1 MSKKTNKRSI
11 KYYRIGLFGFTY
23 NHEIIAKSFP
33 NIQIDFFSDLNSLL
47 QNQSNLLS
55 QYDYL
60 VLRLSGENPKNIM
73 SKLRSS
79 INERITCKIVLWT
92 QDNHHQV
99 ITPEVYNYFFKI
111 YAAHSEF
118 YDSELFPNISH
129 LPCCFNGADINR
141 VYLFNNLNF
150 QNRFDISSSFML
162 YQGYDRNRDFYRI
175 AKILKKNKRN
185 YAFGR
190 TSNMNGQISNYLQL
204 MFQSKVILNLTLKSE
219 LNMRF
224 FESQVSNRTVLMDE
238 VRGIQSLNL
247 DLRNT
252 FLFKRDLSNFEEQ
265 FERAINHKPVSVYE
279 NYLLNHTSISRI
291 RKILEDLTGLTSD
304 NFNVTSIRDE
314 QINVCPLKIRKYS
327 NTILYLS
334 SLPIKNRYIKSVIS
348 FIVKFFS

>member
-1 MSKKTNKRSI
+1 MADNLHFRSSAQ
-11 KYYRIGLFGFTY
+11 YRIGLFGFTY
-23 NHEIIAKSFP
+23 NHETIANSFP
-33 NIQIDFFSDLNSLL
+33 NINIDFFSDLISLL
-47 QNQSNLLS
+47 QNQNNLLS
-55 QYDYL
+55 KYDYL
-60 VLRLSGENPKNIM
+60 ILRLSGENPKNIM
-73 SKLRSS
+73 SQLRSS

-99 ITPEVYNYFFKI
+99 ITPEVYDYFFKI

-118 YDSELFPNISH
+118 YDPQLFPNISY
-129 LPCCFNGADINR
+129 LPCCFAAEDINK

-150 QNRFDISSSFML
+150 QNIFDISSSFML

-175 AKILKKNKRN
+175 AKILKRNKRN

-238 VRGIQSLNL
+238 VRGIESLNL

-252 FLFKRDLSNFEEQ
+252 FFFKRDLSNFEEQ

-279 NYLLNHTSISRI
+279 NYLLNHTSVSRI
-291 RKILEDLTGLTSD
+291 CNILKDLTGLTPE
-304 NFNVTSIRDE
+304 NLTIKLKGDE
-314 QINVCPLKIRKYS
+314 QIEILPLKIRKYS
-327 NTILYLS
+327 NLVLFLS
-334 SLPIKNRYIKSVIS
+334 ALPIQNKYLKLVIYHIIKY
-348 FIVKFFS
+348 FS

>member
-1 MSKKTNKRSI
+1 MKTNKRSI

-23 NHEIIAKSFP
+23 NHEIIANSFP
-33 NIQIDFFSDLNSLL
+33 NIKIDFFSDLNSLL
-47 QNQSNLLS
+47 QNQNSLLS
-55 QYDYL
+55 KYDYL
-60 VLRLSGENPKNIM
+60 ILRLSGENPKNIM

-99 ITPEVYNYFFKI
+99 ITPEVYDYFFKI

-118 YDSELFPNISH
+118 YDPELFPNISH
-129 LPCCFNGADINR
+129 LPCCFAAEDINK

-162 YQGYDRNRDFYRI
+162 YQGFDRNREIYRI
-175 AKILKKNKRN
+175 AKILKRNKRN
-185 YAFGR
+185 YTFGR

-204 MFQSKVILNLTLKSE
+204 MFQSKVILNLTLKGE

-238 VRGIQSLNL
+238 VRGIESLNL

-252 FLFKRDLSNFEEQ
+252 FLFKKDLSNFEEQ
-265 FERAINHKPVSVYE
+265 FERAIQHKPVSVYE

-291 RKILEDLTGLTSD
+291 RKILEDLTGLAPENLT
-304 NFNVTSIRDE
+304 IKLKKDE
-314 QINVCPLKIRKYS
+314 QIKILPLKVRKYS
-327 NTILYLS
+327 NLVLYLS
-334 SLPIKNRYIKSVIS
+334 ALPLQNKYIKSVIHL
-348 FIVKFFS
+348 IVKYFS